1 MHSATEEALFYL
13 FLAAAFGSF
22 LGNLKFRGNSLGVAT
37 VLFVGL
43 AIGATKP
50 TVKIPDV
57 IKLLGLAIFV
67 YSIGL
72 SSGQAFFR
80 SMKSRGAA
88 NLILAVLL
96 LTILS
101 VMVGMTAIFFGF
113 DSSGAAGLLAGI
125 TTNTPAL
132 AGLLDAIQARGGAE
146 AEAMSN
152 SAVVGY
158 SISYPMGIIGLM
170 IAVALMRRVL
180 RVDYSAETWR
190 WAMNSP
196 VVSPSSI
203 GQCRWGNRP
212 WWA

>member
-1 MHSATEEALFYL
+1 MHSTSGTEEALFYL

-50 TVKIPDV
+50 EVKIPDV

-80 SMKSRGAA
+80 SLKSRGAT
-88 NLILAVLL
+88 NFVLAVLSL
-96 LTILS
+96 SILS
-101 VMVGMTAIFFGF
+101 VCVGLSAVFFGF

-132 AGLLDAIQARGGAE
+132 AGL
-146 AEAMSN
+146 
-152 SAVVGY
+152 V
-158 SISYPMGIIGLM
+158 
-170 IAVALMRRVL
+170 RRMC
-180 RVDYSAETWR
+180 A
-190 WAMNSP
+190 A
-196 VVSPSSI
+196 
-203 GQCRWGNRP
+203 C
-212 WWA
+212 